1 MTFFR
6 TANARNNRA
15 HSSEAHGRTQAPTPS
30 SAQADAPRNR
40 EQADALGRKAASL
53 TMPQPRLGVIG
64 LGVLLV
70 LANTLIPL
78 SLDIY
83 TPAVPEMP
91 AHFGTTESMVN
102 LTVAGFFLFLAVGM
116 LAFGP
121 VSDRVGRKPVLVA
134 GMGAYTLG
142 SVICAVSPT
151 IEALIAARVVQAL
164 GAGGALAASTA
175 VVKDSFDE
183 QRSMAMLSVIQTV
196 SVLGPIAAPLIGGA
210 ILLVADWRTIFW
222 ALAAA
227 GAVCLV
233 LSLLYR
239 ETLAADERPDEPLS
253 RTFARLGNVLRNRR
267 FDKILIASGM
277 FNVPFMAYVAVGSYT
292 YVDFFGQ
299 TQQVYTYFFAAT
311 AAVSAFG
318 PLLFMRLKR
327 VINPARLIYVCMV
340 LGIAA
345 GVGLVMFCQA
355 SLWGFAGMMCLFALI
370 EAMTRPYLIT
380 ELLYANPSD
389 TGSASAVLNFGIT
402 ALGCVGMLAIMAPFP
417 NYVVGIGIIMMA
429 SMAIALP
436 LWYRR

>member
-1 MTFFR
+1 MISPR
-6 TANARNNRA
+6 NANGCNSGNGAR
-15 HSSEAHGRTQAPTPS
+15 SS
-30 SAQADAPRNR
+30 SADKSTRAEAPRR
-40 EQADALGRKAASL
+40 RSASL
-53 TMPQPRLGVIG
+53 AVPQPRLGVIG

-142 SVICAVSPT
+142 SAICAVSPT
-151 IEALIAARVVQAL
+151 IEMLIAARVVQAL

-183 QRSMAMLSVIQTV
+183 ERSMAMLSVIQTV

-222 ALAAA
+222 VLAIA
-227 GAVCLV
+227 GAACLA
-233 LSLLYR
+233 LSMLYR
-239 ETLAADERPDEPLS
+239 ETLSADERPSESLA

-267 FDKILIASGM
+267 FDKILVASGM
-277 FNVPFMAYVAVGSYT
+277 FNVPFMAYIAVGSYT

-327 VINPARLIYVCMV
+327 VINPARLIYVCLA

-345 GVGLVMFCQA
+345 GAGLVAFCQA
-355 SLWGFAGMMCLFALI
+355 SLWGFAGMMCLFALL
-370 EAMTRPYLIT
+370 EAMTRPYLTT

-389 TGSASAVLNFGIT
+389 TGSASAMLNFGIT
-402 ALGCVGMLAIMAPFP
+402 ALGCVGMAVIMAPFP
-417 NYVVGIGIIMMA
+417 NYVVGIGVIMMA
-429 SMAIALP
+429 SMAIAVP
-436 LWYRR
+436 LWFRR